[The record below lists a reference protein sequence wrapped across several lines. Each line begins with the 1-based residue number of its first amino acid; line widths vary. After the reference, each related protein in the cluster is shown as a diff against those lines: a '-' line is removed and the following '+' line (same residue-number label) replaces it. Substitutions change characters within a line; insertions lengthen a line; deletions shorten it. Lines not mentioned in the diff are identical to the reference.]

1 RMAVGAKPWQVL
13 TQFLVESIALSMTGG
28 LIGVALGSIAA
39 RMVAVRL
46 GWTYSP
52 RIDMALIS
60 FGFSAVVGVA
70 FGFYPARRASR
81 LDPIEALRAE

>member
-1 RMAVGAKPWQVL
+1 
-13 TQFLVESIALSMTGG
+13 MTGG
-28 LIGVALGSIAA
+28 LIRVALGSLAA
-39 RMVAVRL
+39 RAVATQL

-52 RIDMALIS
+52 RIDLALIS